1 MKFKKIAMFI
11 GLFVVMAATLSSC
24 TKSFCTVNDKAQ
36 TLYALEEYKEGNTYA
51 DGTNVYVNYSY
62 SELTTPDGI
71 KVPARDYKVV
81 R

>member
-36 TLYALEEYKEGNTYA
+36 TLYALEQ
-51 DGTNVYVNYSY
+51 Y
-62 SELTTPDGI
+62 SEGKCLRNFG
-71 KVPARDYKVV
+71 
-81 R
+81 